1 MTREELRLKLQE
13 ASDKLKEA
21 FDELEPVATEY
32 HDLKLHEISAEADD
46 DDFSNYF
53 GDFCELSFED
63 FKDFIEN
70 RNVRTEYVG
79 RTSSFTFTTNYLKDI
94 DCDEF
99 NYFVETLAMKASRD
113 CSYIDRIHQVDDK
126 LLDDIEEMLSR
137 GELDSNYLQEEIDD
151 ILAEI
156 PRVKES
162 IEDIREAVD
171 YIDKFKQNQLKYWI
185 DYVEMR
191 KED

>member
-21 FDELEPVATEY
+21 FDELEPAATEY

-53 GDFCELSFED
+53 DDFCELSFED

-99 NYFVETLAMKASRD
+99 GYFVETLAMKASRD

-162 IEDIREAVD
+162 IEDIKEAVD

>member
-1 MTREELRLKLQE
+1 MTREELRLKLQD
-13 ASDKLKEA
+13 ASDKLKEV
-21 FDELEPVATEY
+21 FNELEPVATEY
-32 HDLKLHEISAEADD
+32 HDLKLREISAEADD
-46 DDFSNYF
+46 ADFDKYF
-53 GDFCELSFED
+53 DDFCELSFED

-70 RNVRTEYVG
+70 RNVRMDYVG
-79 RTSSFTFTTNYLKDI
+79 RTSSLTFTTNYLKDI

-99 NYFVETLAMKASRD
+99 DYFVETLAMKSSRD
-113 CSYIDRIHQVDDK
+113 GSYIDRIHHVDDK
-126 LLDDIEEMLSR
+126 LLDDIEEMLVY
-137 GELDSNYLQEEIDD
+137 GELDSNNIQEEIDD

-162 IEDIREAVD
+162 IEDIKEAVD
-171 YIDKFKQNQLKYWI
+171 YVDSFKQNQLKYWI